1 MRPEPPAEAV
11 YRSPFVS
18 RWASRAMLENWGDLK
33 KFRTWRRLWV
43 ALAEAQ
49 KELGLGISEEQ
60 LRELRAHQDDIN
72 FAVAEARERE
82 TRHDVMAH
90 IYAYGEQCPK
100 ARGIIHLGA
109 TSAYVGDNADLIL
122 MRDGL
127 RLLRTPLAAACR
139 NLVEF
144 AREHRD
150 LPCLAYTHFQPAQLT
165 TVGKRACLWLQDL
178 LDSLRAV
185 AAMAEDMPFLG
196 VKGTT
201 GTQAS
206 FLALFDGDHDK
217 VRALDRAVA
226 EKMGFSR
233 ILPVAGQTY
242 PRAVDY
248 KVLST
253 LGLVAVACHKM
264 AGDIRLLAGLGE
276 IEEPFG
282 EKQVGSSA
290 MPYKRNPMRCER
302 MASLSRFLLNL
313 VPNAAFTAADQW
325 LERTLDDSAVRRLA
339 LPEAFL
345 AADTI
350 AYLAANVTGGLVV
363 NRQVIQRRAVAKLPF
378 IATEDIL
385 MAAVKAGGDRQRLHE
400 RIRVH
405 SMDAAERVT
414 NGDGENDLIA
424 RIRNDKALAAVRDKL
439 DELLRPESFVGRA
452 PEQVDEFLREVVE
465 PALTAFP
472 LAEPSSQDPAEPRV

>member
-18 RWASRAMLENWGDLK
+18 RWASRAMLENWGDLR

-60 LRELRAHQDDIN
+60 LRELRAHQDDVN
-72 FAVAEARERE
+72 FAVAEAKERE
-82 TRHDVMAH
+82 TRHNVMAH
-90 IYAYGEQCPK
+90 IYAYGEQCPE

-139 NLVEF
+139 NLAEF
-144 AREHRD
+144 AREHSD

-233 ILPVAGQTY
+233 VFPVAGQTY
-242 PRAVDY
+242 PRALDY

-276 IEEPFG
+276 IGEPFG

-313 VPNAAFTAADQW
+313 APNAAFTAADQW

-363 NRQVIQRRAVAKLPF
+363 NRQVVRRRALAELPF

-385 MAAVKAGGDRQRLHE
+385 MAAVKAGGDRQKLHE
-400 RIRVH
+400 CIRVH

-424 RIRNDKALAAVRDKL
+424 RIRNDKAFAAVRDKL

-472 LAEPSSQDPAEPRV
+472 LAEPSSQDAAEPRV